1 MDFGVGCR
9 VGKFEFDDFADADAS
24 HAGEA
29 EVADGFR
36 GGGALRVENG
46 WFRQNGYEDFHG
58 AEVFV
63 SDGFEQDDFLFFLMW
78 FSEMARARRLTARQ
92 EMEKTSP

>member
-24 HAGEA
+24 HSGEP
-29 EVADGFR
+29 EMTDGF
-36 GGGALRVENG
+36 GGGSALRIEDG
-46 WFRQNGYEDFHG
+46 WFRQDCYEDFHG

-63 SDGFEQDDFLFFLMW
+63 SDGFEQDDFLLFLSWM
-78 FSEMARARRLTARQ
+78 SEMASASRLMIRQ
-92 EMEKTSP
+92 EIEKTSP